1 MPPTLA
7 IIEFDNFMSK
17 VQQAE
22 SLANNRA
29 HEPEQ
34 RSEIVKG
41 KPCLLKTNVAFKL
54 LVLEVG
60 VRALPRLKEAEAMFK
75 IVGFLRFAKAFSIH
89 SFCNFFAKTE
99 AENSD

>member
-1 MPPTLA
+1 
-7 IIEFDNFMSK
+7 MSK

-22 SLANNRA
+22 GLANNRA

-60 VRALPRLKEAEAMFK
+60 VRALPRLKEAEATSK
-75 IVGFLRFAKAFSIH
+75 IVGFLRFAKAFSIQ
-89 SFCNFFAKTE
+89 SFCNFFSQRQRQKT
-99 AENSD
+99 ATGSG